1 MKEILDKLQKM
12 SGKITVKNPT
22 PAVFI
27 MVVFIGF
34 IFLGINMFS
43 SQNLSPVF
51 FGLIQNN
58 RKSTVDYLQK
68 IIDTDNFAHQIDY
81 FKNIYGNSLKNE
93 VFAAKI
99 KRDKEINKLEQILT
113 KNAQSR
119 DILYSLYLLNKENKN
134 LSIAER
140 YFRKAKQVDP
150 DIHK

>member
-1 MKEILDKLQKM
+1 MKEILDKLQKI
-12 SGKITVKNPT
+12 SGKKTVKNPT

-34 IFLGINMFS
+34 IFLGVNMFS

-68 IIDTDNFAHQIDY
+68 IIDTDNFANQIDY

-113 KNAQSR
+113 KNTQSR